1 VSISAQAVKELREKT
16 GCGFMDCKAALAEN
30 DGDLEASVDFLRKK
44 GIASAAKKAHRETGE
59 GLIVAHLSEDG
70 KVGSLVEVN
79 CETDF
84 VARTDD
90 FKSLVGDLAR
100 QAAESD
106 GVAGIE
112 EMLTLPFVG
121 DKSQTVQDALNA
133 AVGKIGE
140 NMRLRRFVRF
150 AGEGDGV
157 IDAYIHAGNKIGVLI
172 DVDCDAAAAA
182 ENDDFRALVR
192 DLAMQ
197 VAAASPAYL
206 GEEEV
211 PEEVIAKEKEIL
223 LEQARESGKPEN
235 VLEKIVEGRIRKYFE
250 ETCLLNQKFI
260 KDPERRVRDVI
271 NDTASGMGGK
281 VSVRRFQRYQLG
293 SD

>member
-1 VSISAQAVKELREKT
+1 VSISAQVVKELREKT

-30 DGDLEASVDFLRKK
+30 DGDIEAAVDFLRKK

-59 GLIVAHLSEDG
+59 GLVVAHLSEDG

-90 FKSLVGDLAR
+90 FKSLVGDFAR

-106 GVAGIE
+106 STKGVE
-112 EMLTLPFVG
+112 EMLAQPFVG

-150 AGEGDGV
+150 AGGGEGF

-172 DVDCDAAAAA
+172 DVDCDIASAAN
-182 ENDDFRALVR
+182 NDDFRSLVR

-197 VAAASPAYL
+197 VAAASPAFL
-206 GEEEV
+206 SEKEV
-211 PEEVIAKEKEIL
+211 PREVIAKEKEIL

-250 ETCLLNQKFI
+250 EACLLNQKFI
-260 KDPERRVRDVI
+260 KDPERRVQDVI

-293 SD
+293 RD

>member
-1 VSISAQAVKELREKT
+1 VTISAQAVKELREKT

-30 DGDLEASVDFLRKK
+30 DGDLEAAVDSLRKK
-44 GIASAAKKAHRETGE
+44 GIASAAKRAHRETGE
-59 GLIVAHLSEDG
+59 GLIVAHLSQDG

-90 FKSLVGDLAR
+90 FKGLVADLAR

-106 GVAGIE
+106 DAAGVE
-112 EMLTLPFVG
+112 EMLAQPFVS
-121 DKSQTVQDALNA
+121 DKSRTVQDALSA
-133 AVGKIGE
+133 VVGKIGE

-157 IDAYIHAGNKIGVLI
+157 IGAYIHPGSKIGVLI
-172 DVDCDAAAAA
+172 DVGCDAAAA
-182 ENDDFRALVR
+182 ENDDFRGLVK

-197 VAAASPAYL
+197 VAAASPAFL
-206 GEEEV
+206 SEEDV
-211 PEEVIAKEKEIL
+211 PGEVIAKEKEIL

-260 KDPERRVRDVI
+260 KDPERRVQDLI

-281 VSVRRFQRYQLG
+281 ISVRRFQRYQLG
-293 SD
+293 RD